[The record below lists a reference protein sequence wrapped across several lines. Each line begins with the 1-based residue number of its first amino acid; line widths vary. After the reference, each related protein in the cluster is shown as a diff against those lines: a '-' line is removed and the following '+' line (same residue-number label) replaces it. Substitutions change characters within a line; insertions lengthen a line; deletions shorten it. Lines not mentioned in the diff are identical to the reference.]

1 MQYTTKT
8 GTKGGKYYQE
18 GKTEMEW
25 SNPQDRLALVK
36 EFSFR
41 CEYVDLVNCETCSAR
56 EYCDAYAGEDEE

>member
-1 MQYTTKT
+1 
-8 GTKGGKYYQE
+8 
-18 GKTEMEW
+18 MEW

-56 EYCDAYAGEDEE
+56 EYCDAYEEYTDAYAGEDEE